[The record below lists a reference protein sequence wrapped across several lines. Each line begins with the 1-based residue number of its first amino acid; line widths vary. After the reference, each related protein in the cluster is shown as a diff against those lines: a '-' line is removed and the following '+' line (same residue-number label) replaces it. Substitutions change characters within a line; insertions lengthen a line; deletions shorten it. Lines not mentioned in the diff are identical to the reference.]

1 MINEQTVHNADTA
14 TVPHS
19 TIARIDTADAAD
31 HGEGAAVKSLNKA
44 LAVLNT
50 VAGADHPL
58 SVADVA
64 IKARI
69 ARPTAYRFVQT
80 LVAAGYLAQDP
91 RDGRLSIGFA
101 VLPLASSLL
110 DRNRMRIEALP
121 HLHALAQR
129 TGERANL
136 GILFRDCVL
145 YIAGV
150 EKPALPTIYSRFG
163 KNAPAHCSSLGKA
176 ILAFLPEPEVRAL
189 LSRRALVA
197 QTPTTITNRSAFMK
211 ELADTRARGYAIDN
225 GEHVAGSCCVAAPIF
240 DANNQP
246 IAAIGISGR
255 RLEPLIK
262 HHDLIRQTAEIV
274 SHHLL

>member
-1 MINEQTVHNADTA
+1 MDRRVPRSLSPNA
-14 TVPHS
+14 S
-19 TIARIDTADAAD
+19 DAAD
-31 HGEGAAVKSLNKA
+31 SADGSAVKSLRKA
-44 LAVLNT
+44 LTVLNV
-50 VAGADHPL
+50 VAGADRPL
-58 SVADVA
+58 TVAEVA
-64 IKARI
+64 IKSGI

-80 LVAAGYLAQDP
+80 LVAADYLAQDP
-91 RDGRLSIGFA
+91 LDGRLSVGFA

-110 DRNRMRIEALP
+110 DRNRLRIEALP
-121 HLHALAQR
+121 HLHALAQQ

-189 LSRRALVA
+189 LSRNPLVA
-197 QTPTTITNRSAFMK
+197 YTPTTITSRAAFMK

-225 GEHVAGSCCVAAPIF
+225 AEHVSGSCCVATPIF
-240 DANNQP
+240 NAGNQP
-246 IAAIGISGR
+246 IGAIGVSGR
-255 RLEPLIK
+255 ESRIAAQTSRSRSPDRGTRLPPPVVINNEL
-262 HHDLIRQTAEIV
+262 H
-274 SHHLL
+274 